1 MKLDKIYLG
10 DSYRLWGVRVFPMNS
25 EPFEI
30 ENVSAKGKRMSNQ
43 AFLVY
48 VKNLI
53 EGVV

>member
-1 MKLDKIYLG
+1 MQIDKIYLG
-10 DSYRLWGVRVFPMNS
+10 DSYKLWGVRVFPDTS

-30 ENVSAKGKRMSNQ
+30 ENVSVKGKRMSNH